1 MKGEVDLKEK
11 KSEAAEEEQPDP
23 YHHHAKYPKQINSS
37 YLKVR
42 YECDVIHDPEEEEEE
57 ETKAETKD
65 KITLGINVEILACE
79 DETNCVDFSL
89 KEYKINGVIQD
100 IRIDARDYFLRHIQS
115 VMNYE
120 PIKNYVESL
129 EQK

>member
-42 YECDVIHDPEEEEEE
+42 YECDVIPDLEEEEEE

-79 DETNCVDFSL
+79 DKTNCVDFSL
-89 KEYKINGVIQD
+89 KEYKVNGVVQNIS
-100 IRIDARDYFLRHIQS
+100 IDAREYFLRHVQS
-115 VMNYE
+115 VMDYE
-120 PIKNYVESL
+120 PIKNYVESVEL
-129 EQK
+129 K